1 MTETA
6 RHKRKPS
13 DPDVTEDGRRE
24 GFKREREATT
34 VTTAGASLVSP
45 VVKKTRLH
53 CNAGDVRE
61 AVSIPG
67 WGRPPGEEHGS
78 PLQYSCLESPHGQ
91 RSLAGYSL

>member
-13 DPDVTEDGRRE
+13 DPDITEAGRRE

-45 VVKKTRLH
+45 VVKKKKKK
-53 CNAGDVRE
+53 
-61 AVSIPG
+61 
-67 WGRPPGEEHGS
+67 
-78 PLQYSCLESPHGQ
+78 
-91 RSLAGYSL
+91 LACIAMQEM